1 MAIIIDNILPRTQ
14 ILTTTGQTVLDVTW
28 TADYPSDVDVYA
40 RNIDTAASDATQ
52 KLISADYSV
61 TFIGTQKEVRV
72 TLVTGAPANFV
83 YTIVRATPAIREN
96 FYTNTNFSSSM
107 LNSDTA
113 RATMIEQQNQMRS
126 DVVGPRYNFNESIT
140 PITDTILP
148 RLPAR
153 HAWRKN
159 ADDTAIET
167 IFIPDFGL
175 APNIATYLLQTANQD
190 LPNAQAMGAL
200 SSGIVVN
207 TVSTGVQLT
216 RVLTGTV
223 NQLGI
228 DNANGLAGNP
238 RYFIVPNPIFDGTSG
253 MGTPSGTTAQRAVPT
268 APNVNLRFNT
278 DLSRFEYYNHDNSTW
293 RQLETDEDIDDLIL
307 RLAAHTTGD
316 GASMIGLEDIGTVS
330 NKTIQDLAE
339 STIITDADESG
350 VLVNSAQLSSL
361 ALLLTGGTMSGDIDM
376 GSNSITS
383 LAAPVNPNDST
394 NKSYVDNLD
403 SGNVK
408 SVSGTANEVDIDN
421 SDTQNPIAGLSATI
435 NAPGTFTIQSTV
447 ALDSIIDDDTFA
459 TATDSN
465 IATSESTKSYIDGLD
480 NDNVKSVVATANET
494 VVDSTDIQNPI
505 VGLADNTTI
514 PGTAG
519 INIPTGTTVQRVVP
533 TAPDI
538 SLRFNVDSETIEYYD
553 HGDSDWGQLPSSLSG
568 TFLQTTGGT
577 MSGDINMDGNLVINL
592 PLPTNDGDSASK
604 LYVDNKS
611 GSAGTVTAGLEN
623 ELAFYPADGDT
634 VEGLSTANSAT
645 LVTSSTGVPSYTA
658 SMQDGELLIGVTGGT
673 PVPATLT
680 AGPGISIA
688 QSAGGVTISGTGSGI
703 GWTEVTSTTKAMV
716 SDNGYIAN
724 NSSEVV
730 FTLPTT
736 AAVGTVINVVG
747 KGSGGWKIEQ
757 NAGQNINIGD
767 TASTAGTGGNVS
779 STNQHDSLQLLCVT
793 ANTVWTASVAPQGNI
808 NIV

>member
-1 MAIIIDNILPRTQ
+1 MV
-14 ILTTTGQTVLDVTW
+14 LTKKFSEFNNGNDL
-28 TADYPSDVDVYA
+28 
-40 RNIDTAASDATQ
+40 
-52 KLISADYSV
+52 
-61 TFIGTQKEVRV
+61 
-72 TLVTGAPANFV
+72 
-83 YTIVRATPAIREN
+83 EN
-96 FYTNTNFSSSM
+96 
-107 LNSDTA
+107 
-113 RATMIEQQNQMRS
+113 
-126 DVVGPRYNFNESIT
+126 
-140 PITDTILP
+140 
-148 RLPAR
+148 
-153 HAWRKN
+153 
-159 ADDTAIET
+159 DDTT
-167 IFIPDFGL
+167 VGLRGGVNTKFDNPWVFL
-175 APNIATYLLQTANQD
+175 AP
-190 LPNAQAMGAL
+190 
-200 SSGIVVN
+200 
-207 TVSTGVQLT
+207 
-216 RVLTGTV
+216 
-223 NQLGI
+223 
-228 DNANGLAGNP
+228 
-238 RYFIVPNPIFDGTSG
+238 
-253 MGTPSGTTAQRAVPT
+253 GTTAERP
-268 APNVNLRFNT
+268 APSDAIAYRLRFNE
-278 DLSRFEYYNHDNSTW
+278 DLSAYEFYDNLNAEW
-293 RQLETDEDIDDLIL
+293 VQLENTSDLNDLIA
-307 RLAAHTTGD
+307 RLAAHTAGD
-316 GASMIGLEDIGTVS
+316 GASMIGL
-330 NKTIQDLAE
+330 QDLGAVVDKTVQNLAEAVFVTSGDE
-339 STIITDADESG
+339 ST
-350 VLVNSAQLSSL
+350 VLANSVQLSSL

-408 SVSGTANEVDIDN
+408 SVSGTANEVAIDN

-519 INIPTGTTVQRVVP
+519 INIPTGTTAQRVVP

-592 PLPTNDGDSASK
+592 PLPTDDGDSASK
-604 LYVDNKS
+604 LYVDNQS
-611 GSAGTVTAGLEN
+611 GSDGTVTAGLEN

-634 VEGLSTANSAT
+634 VEGLATANSAT

-736 AAVGTVINVVG
+736 AAVGAVINVVG

-757 NAGQNINIGD
+757 NAGQSINIGD
-767 TASTAGTGGNVS
+767 TASTSGTGGNVS

-793 ANTVWTASVAPQGNI
+793 ADTVWTASVAPQGNI